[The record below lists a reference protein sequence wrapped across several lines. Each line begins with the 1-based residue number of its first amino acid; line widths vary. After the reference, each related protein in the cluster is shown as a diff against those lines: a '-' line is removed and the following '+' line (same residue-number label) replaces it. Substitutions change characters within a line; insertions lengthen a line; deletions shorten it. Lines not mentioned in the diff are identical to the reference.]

1 MAFDRRKNI
10 ASALNGELRCEAAGS
25 GARRRATPGIY
36 SVHVKFS
43 DFGMQER

>member
-10 ASALNGELRCEAAGS
+10 AGALHGELRCEAAGS
-25 GARRRATPGIY
+25 SARGRATLGIY